1 MPRIP
6 KKNTTVN
13 YQVLLSRFNE
23 QFSERDLRS
32 ITPEEILT
40 FLTRLNGDAKQT
52 TKRLRYAL
60 LNAFFNLIKKD
71 LVVFDEQ

>member
-6 KKNTTVN
+6 KKNTTIN

-23 QFSERDLRS
+23 QFSERDLHS

-40 FLTRLNGDAKQT
+40 FLTHLNEKTKQT
-52 TKRLRYAL
+52 TKPPR
-60 LNAFFNLIKKD
+60 FLIDDGK
-71 LVVFDEQ
+71 EGM